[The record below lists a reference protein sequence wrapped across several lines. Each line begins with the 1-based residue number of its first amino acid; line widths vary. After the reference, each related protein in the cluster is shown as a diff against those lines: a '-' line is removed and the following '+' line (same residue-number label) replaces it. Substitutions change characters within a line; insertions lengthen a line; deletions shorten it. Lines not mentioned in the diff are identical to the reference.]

1 MAKVHWTPEGW
12 RCEKQKEHLYRAKW
26 MDYRSPSIQL
36 LTMVTSER
44 MPLLGELRD
53 DHNFWIEG
61 YSGDCVAIIYVFEP
75 ISTDIEEVYF
85 KIGKYAKPKANIRVF
100 SIEELRDNQALFEY
114 KERQIV
120 K

>member
-36 LTMVTSER
+36 LTKVTSER

-53 DHNFWIEG
+53 EQIFLTTATSSRRE
-61 YSGDCVAIIYVFEP
+61 
-75 ISTDIEEVYF
+75 
-85 KIGKYAKPKANIRVF
+85 
-100 SIEELRDNQALFEY
+100 SILRLVLLASCY
-114 KERQIV
+114 
-120 K
+120 

>member
-53 DHNFWIEG
+53 E
-61 YSGDCVAIIYVFEP
+61 
-75 ISTDIEEVYF
+75 
-85 KIGKYAKPKANIRVF
+85 
-100 SIEELRDNQALFEY
+100 
-114 KERQIV
+114 QIV
-120 K
+120 LTTLGHKVAEEIGTAHRSSHEDR